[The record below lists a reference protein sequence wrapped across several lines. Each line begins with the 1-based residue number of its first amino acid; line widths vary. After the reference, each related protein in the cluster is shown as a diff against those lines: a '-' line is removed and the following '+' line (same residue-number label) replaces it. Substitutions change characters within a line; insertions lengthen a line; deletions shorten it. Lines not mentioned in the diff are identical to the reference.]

1 MFDSFY
7 FEEEQKSMRTAFLM
21 TALTVLLVLV
31 GDYFGG
37 ARGMMMMLIISLA
50 MNLFSYWNSDKLVL
64 AQYNAKQ
71 VDEKSAPA
79 LYKMVQRLA
88 ERGNLPMPKVYII
101 DSPVPNAFA
110 TGRNPSHAAVAVTEG
125 IQRLLT
131 DEELEG
137 VLAHELTHVKNRDT
151 LISTIAAMMAGAISM
166 IANILQFTAIFG
178 RSDDRE
184 GTNPLALLGTIIIA
198 PIAAGL
204 IQMSISRTREFL
216 ADEGGG
222 DMCRNPLALASAL
235 AKIDY
240 YSKHGALPNA
250 SNATAHM
257 FIINPMMGIGE
268 SLSNLFSTHPRTE
281 ERIQKL
287 KKQAMNPKYKEKV
300 IL

>member
-1 MFDSFY
+1 
-7 FEEEQKSMRTAFLM
+7 MRTAFLM

-110 TGRNPSHAAVAVTEG
+110 TGRNPEHAAVAVTTALYDVLDKRE
-125 IQRLLT
+125 IA
-131 DEELEG
+131 G
-137 VLAHELTHVKNRDT
+137 VLGHELSHVKHNDI
-151 LISTIAAMMAGAISM
+151 LISTIAATMAGVITTIAQWGMFLGGGHQDEEGNNGGNFIVTLLIM
-166 IANILQFTAIFG
+166 IL
-178 RSDDRE
+178 
-184 GTNPLALLGTIIIA
+184 A
-198 PIAAGL
+198 PIAAAL
-204 IQMSISRTREFL
+204 IQMAVSRSREYL

-222 DMCRNPLALASAL
+222 ELCGDPDALADAL
-235 AKIDY
+235 LKIEAY
-240 YSKHGALPNA
+240 AQRRTMPGATE
-250 SNATAHM
+250 ATAHM
-257 FIINPMMGIGE
+257 FIICPFSRKTMQQM
-268 SLSNLFSTHPRTE
+268 FSTHPSTE
-281 ERIQKL
+281 ERVARL
-287 KKQAMNPKYKEKV
+287 REQAAEMKRHGGR
-300 IL
+300 